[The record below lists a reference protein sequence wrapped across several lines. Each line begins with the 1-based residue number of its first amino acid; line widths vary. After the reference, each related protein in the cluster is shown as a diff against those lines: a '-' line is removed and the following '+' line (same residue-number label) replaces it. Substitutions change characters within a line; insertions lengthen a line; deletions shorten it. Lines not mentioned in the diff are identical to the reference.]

1 MTSIAMISGYTP
13 LATFAGNVI
22 NNMCVVDFGKLAPTQ
37 TLMSVKTTA
46 NETVVTDFEEAP
58 IEIDAEFGAA
68 LSLKGSAAI
77 TDVAKITGYDY
88 MGQKIYEE
96 ITLNGTTAVEGKKA
110 FKYIQQI
117 IIDATSAATV
127 IVSRSLKLGLPY
139 RTAKVVAETRD
150 GVASTTGELVVPV
163 NTTQTATTGDPRGLF
178 NLKTYASVAH
188 VVAVLLV
195 SPEIFE
201 LDGKE
206 VGGLFG
212 IPHFA

>member
-1 MTSIAMISGYTP
+1 MSNIAMINGYTP
-13 LATFAGNVI
+13 LATFSGNVI
-22 NNMCVVDFGKLAPTQ
+22 NNMCVVDFGKLSPAK
-37 TLMSVKTTA
+37 TLMMVKTEANKTA
-46 NETVVTDFEEAP
+46 VVDFEDSL
-58 IEIDAEFGAA
+58 IEVDAQYGAA

-88 MGQKIYEE
+88 LGQKIYEE
-96 ITLNGTTAVEGKKA
+96 VTLTGTTAVESKKA

-117 IIDATSAATV
+117 VIDATGAANVT
-127 IVSRSLKLGLPY
+127 VSRSLKLGLPY
-139 RTAKVVAETRD
+139 RTAKIVAETRD
-150 GVASTTGELVVPV
+150 GVASTAGELVVPV
-163 NTTQTATTGDPRGLF
+163 NTTQSASTGDPRGLF
-178 NLKTYASVAH
+178 NLKTYATAAH

-201 LDGKE
+201 IDGKE

>member
-1 MTSIAMISGYTP
+1 MSNIAMISGYTP

-22 NNMCVVDFGKLAPTQ
+22 NNMYVVDFGKLDPTK
-37 TLMSVKTTA
+37 TLLTVKAESGKTA
-46 NETVVTDFEEAP
+46 VVDFDESLVEV
-58 IEIDAEFGAA
+58 DAQYGAV

-88 MGQKIYEE
+88 LGQMIYEE

-110 FKYIQQI
+110 FKYIQHI
-117 IIDATSAATV
+117 EIAATGTSNV
-127 IVSRSLKLGLPY
+127 TVSRSLKLGLPY

-150 GVASTTGELVVPV
+150 GVVSTVGTLVVPV
-163 NTTQTATTGDPRGLF
+163 NTAQTATTGDPRGLF
-178 NLKTYASVAH
+178 DLKTYASAAH

-201 LDGKE
+201 INGKE
-206 VGGLFG
+206 IGGLFG

>member
-1 MTSIAMISGYTP
+1 MSKIAMISGYTP

-22 NNMCVVDFGKLAPTQ
+22 NNMCVVDFGKLAPTK
-37 TLMSVKTTA
+37 TLLTVSAESGKTA
-46 NETVVTDFEEAP
+46 VVDFDESLVEV
-58 IEIDAEFGAA
+58 DAQFGAV

-77 TDVAKITGYDY
+77 SDVAKITGYDY
-88 MGQKIYEE
+88 LGQKIYEE

-117 IIDATSAATV
+117 EINATGTANVT
-127 IVSRSLKLGLPY
+127 VSRSLKLGLPY
-139 RTAKVVAETRD
+139 RTAKIVAETRD
-150 GVASTTGELVVPV
+150 GVVSNTGTLVVPV

-178 NLKTYASVAH
+178 DLKTYASAAH

-201 LDGKE
+201 INGKE